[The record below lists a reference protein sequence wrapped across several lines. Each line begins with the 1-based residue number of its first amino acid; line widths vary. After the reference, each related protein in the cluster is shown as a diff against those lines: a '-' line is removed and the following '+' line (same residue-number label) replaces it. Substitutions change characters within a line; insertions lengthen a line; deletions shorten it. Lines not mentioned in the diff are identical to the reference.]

1 MEPHEPTLVF
11 RSAIG
16 PLLRLSTG
24 MGLWGSIALVLA
36 AAVSQYRADRF
47 PSYFDL
53 LLSAVIPW
61 AIAAILG
68 FLFWGAARLFPVKLT
83 AVAIR
88 CYDTAGLYQ
97 TVRWADVQNVEP
109 ISPYGLRYL
118 QVSAKHLRR
127 PVTVPLWLEDML
139 GFSQAVERYAGKD
152 HPLTRAL
159 KSAA

>member
-1 MEPHEPTLVF
+1 MEPPEPALAF
-11 RSAIG
+11 RSTVG
-16 PLLRLSTG
+16 PLLRLATG
-24 MGLWGSIALVLA
+24 IGLWGSIGLVLA
-36 AAVSQYRADRF
+36 AAAGQYRADRF
-47 PSYFDL
+47 PSSFDL
-53 LLSAVIPW
+53 FLSALVPW
-61 AIAAILG
+61 AIAAVLA

-118 QVSAKHLRR
+118 QLSAKHLRR
-127 PVTVPLWLEDML
+127 PVTVPLWLEDMPRFL
-139 GFSQAVERYAGKD
+139 QAVERYAGQD